1 MTHLAPVRF
10 GCETGADRVEQVLVA
25 CSRTGFDR
33 PDDPSVAKSEA
44 KIGANNVAQ
53 QHWIA
58 VARGE
63 DGTAAH
69 V

>member
-1 MTHLAPVRF
+1 MTHLAPVQF
-10 GCETGADRVEQVLVA
+10 GCEKGVNRVEQVLVA

-58 VARGE
+58 ITGGE
-63 DGTAAH
+63 DSTVAH